1 MQPGGKVHI
10 PSNCGEFAVYARH
23 AHLYLALLRLPA
35 RLLAV
40 VDMGNLLSIIG
51 LVLLVGA
58 TYVLLK
64 LVKNYFGRSPFD
76 NIPGPPP
83 DNWIDGE

>member
-1 MQPGGKVHI
+1 
-10 PSNCGEFAVYARH
+10 
-23 AHLYLALLRLPA
+23 
-35 RLLAV
+35 
-40 VDMGNLLSIIG
+40 MGNHLSILG

-58 TYVLLK
+58 TYVLSK